1 MGKTSLKTLMKSKRA
16 QTDIAGLS
24 QFAVALLVVGI
35 VVVVAFLITGSFQ
48 TTLNKNG
55 EATAAV
61 NTTISNV
68 NSAFSTIASLPPI
81 ILVVATVII
90 ISIAVVILKFKKI
103 NKGENHTSKLRS
115 LSGLLSL
122 GSIFLQKNT

>member
-1 MGKTSLKTLMKSKRA
+1 MKKESLKTLMKNKRA

-61 NTTISNV
+61 NTTIGNV
-68 NSAFSTIASLPPI
+68 NSALIITASPP
-81 ILVVATVII
+81 
-90 ISIAVVILKFKKI
+90 
-103 NKGENHTSKLRS
+103 
-115 LSGLLSL
+115 
-122 GSIFLQKNT
+122 